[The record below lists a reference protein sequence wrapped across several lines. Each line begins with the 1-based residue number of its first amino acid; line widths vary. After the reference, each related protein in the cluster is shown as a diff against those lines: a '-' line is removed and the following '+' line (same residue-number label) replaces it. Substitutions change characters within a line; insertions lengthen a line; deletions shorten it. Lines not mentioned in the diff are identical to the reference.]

1 MENTHKDAKYTS
13 DSDKYCVL
21 LFSKYLEKKSH
32 ALLLFE
38 PGKEYSIGQTSYQTL
53 RAELFHFL
61 SLQPC
66 WPPHTRMSLYQSSW
80 YLRSSAFLHEPVK
93 KKKIKNTRDNRESV
107 WYKVLSTVTAAG
119 KCELVSV
126 RGSCKR
132 VLKSAPWG
140 VTHRDPVIFEIKASF
155 IFPPEG
161 GGLGMPARRLTLE
174 TGSLPDCHNHILW
187 VLSEVIA

>member
-1 MENTHKDAKYTS
+1 MLAATHTYVPVSVFLVFEIVSFPPRT
-13 DSDKYCVL
+13 CQ
-21 LFSKYLEKKSH
+21 EKINK
-32 ALLLFE
+32 
-38 PGKEYSIGQTSYQTL
+38 
-53 RAELFHFL
+53 
-61 SLQPC
+61 
-66 WPPHTRMSLYQSSW
+66 
-80 YLRSSAFLHEPVK
+80 
-93 KKKIKNTRDNRESV
+93 KNTRDNRESV